1 MTTKKTTAD
10 ADGRI
15 GERVRAA
22 RMAAGLNQT
31 ELGAAAGISFQQIQK
46 YEKGRDRISASCLQV
61 LAKALGV
68 SAASLL
74 DPEDGQG
81 TENGPTLFIIPRGA
95 AGLLRSFSNVQSEV
109 VRRKVVH
116 LVAALAGEFR

>member
-1 MTTKKTTAD
+1 MRTKSTTAD

-46 YEKGRDRISASCLQV
+46 YENGRDRISASCLQV

-68 SAASLL
+68 PAASLL
-74 DPEDGQG
+74 DPE
-81 TENGPTLFIIPRGA
+81 NGHGR
-95 AGLLRSFSNVQSEV
+95 
-109 VRRKVVH
+109 
-116 LVAALAGEFR
+116 